1 MGKREN
7 HDLWEQDDH
16 DRSRYAANKN
26 VYEGVNIIKRRN
38 GPWAVYTP
46 TFLLGLL
53 LHGPL
58 VLLNCPRYL

>member
-26 VYEGVNIIKRRN
+26 VYEGVNIIKKTKW
-38 GPWAVYTP
+38 P
-46 TFLLGLL
+46 LGSLDADISFRTTVARSTSFVKL
-53 LHGPL
+53 S
-58 VLLNCPRYL
+58 

>member
-38 GPWAVYTP
+38 GPWAV
-46 TFLLGLL
+46 
-53 LHGPL
+53 
-58 VLLNCPRYL
+58 